1 MTLKRINRVQIG
13 KIAAVAGQ
21 TAWDLSERY
30 AAGDMVG
37 AAYTDLEITS
47 ATTMEFT
54 REQIAITGQRGR
66 RDASGRER

>member
-37 AAYTDLEITS
+37 AAYTDL
-47 ATTMEFT
+47 
-54 REQIAITGQRGR
+54 RDYQRHDDGVY
-66 RDASGRER
+66 A